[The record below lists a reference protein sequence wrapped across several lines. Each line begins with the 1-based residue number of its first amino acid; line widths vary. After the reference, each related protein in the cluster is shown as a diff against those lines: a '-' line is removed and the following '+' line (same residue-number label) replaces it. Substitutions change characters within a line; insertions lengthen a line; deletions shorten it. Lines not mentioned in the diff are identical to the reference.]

1 MGSEDFSFFQRVVP
15 GLFFF
20 LGVVPEGQ
28 DPQDVAPNHS
38 PRFFIDEKSLQVGVR
53 ALANVACD
61 FLEAQ
66 ARGALKPAAAPAQR
80 RSLGSGRRGAYQMP
94 RRERSS
100 TPARPA
106 TAMRRLSRR
115 ISQPL

>member
-28 DPQDVAPNHS
+28 NPLDVAPNHS

-53 ALANVACD
+53 ALSHVACD
-61 FLEAQ
+61 FLEA
-66 ARGALKPAAAPAQR
+66 R
-80 RSLGSGRRGAYQMP
+80 R
-94 RRERSS
+94 
-100 TPARPA
+100 TPG
-106 TAMRRLSRR
+106 
-115 ISQPL
+115 